1 MMGADSLPIVN
12 GSGVHGGED
21 YQHWM
26 DIRATHEKSSLQ
38 SHRHGGETFS
48 NTLPV
53 RKVAPVKPKNTLGK
67 LRKLISAMQQ
77 AKHLP
82 LHLTLC
88 TLRKKEYKS
97 YHWGSIFSKGTL
109 L

>member
-1 MMGADSLPIVN
+1 MCLKILLQRMMGAECVPIMN

-21 YQHWM
+21 YQRWM
-26 DIRATHEKSSLQ
+26 ETRAAHEKPSLQ
-38 SHRHGGETFS
+38 SHRHGVETFS

-67 LRKLISAMQQ
+67 LRMQQ

-82 LHLTLC
+82 LHLTL
-88 TLRKKEYKS
+88 
-97 YHWGSIFSKGTL
+97 
-109 L
+109 

>member
-26 DIRATHEKSSLQ
+26 DTRAAHEKSSLQ

-67 LRKLISAMQQ
+67 LRK
-77 AKHLP
+77 
-82 LHLTLC
+82 
-88 TLRKKEYKS
+88 
-97 YHWGSIFSKGTL
+97 
-109 L
+109 